1 MSDFTFSV
9 KCWCWAC
16 GGTALPTH
24 LFSGS
29 IPTWQQHPPSTGAEP
44 EPSQMLPIRLK
55 RDPCSSLLPG
65 SCWHW
70 RGILLWRVPGLPLHW
85 CLASQQSDKCLHTWR
100 PVSQCTTEATRILGW
115 KLLGSGHFKVINYLE
130 VLWFLL
136 ILRLLRQ
143 SLLLSLK

>member
-85 CLASQQSDKCLHTWR
+85 CLASRQSDKCLHTWGQGPSLSVHHR
-100 PVSQCTTEATRILGW
+100 GHTPWVLVIL
-115 KLLGSGHFKVINYLE
+115 KVINYLE